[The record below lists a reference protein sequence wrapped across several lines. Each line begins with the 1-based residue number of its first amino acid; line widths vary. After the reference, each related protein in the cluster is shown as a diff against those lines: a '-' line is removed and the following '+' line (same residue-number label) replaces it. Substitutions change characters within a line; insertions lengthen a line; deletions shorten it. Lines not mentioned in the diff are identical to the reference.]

1 MNSIILALE
10 KCPQK
15 KKGETER
22 EEKKRKIGGKQGC
35 MRYNYMQH

>member
-1 MNSIILALE
+1 MPAI
-10 KCPQK
+10 K

>member
-1 MNSIILALE
+1 MPA
-10 KCPQK
+10 KK

-22 EEKKRKIGGKQGC
+22 EERRRKIGGKRGC